1 LAGVCCG
8 YEYGLAA
15 SLLAR
20 NYAPNYEKFAAR
32 TTTFMVGGRMS
43 KTRKFTTAGIA
54 ALFVTVAAAGAD
66 AKDKVKVGFIGPLTG
81 GVSVNG
87 LGGRNSAD
95 LAVRLRNADPKSKY
109 EYELVVLDD
118 ECKPN
123 VAVQVATKMAAD
135 KDVIAGA
142 THYCSATAIA
152 TVDVYHKFG
161 FPVIVWGAVLPDIT
175 YRNKYDEVH
184 RVNGTMI
191 NQNDANAELISRL
204 GYKTVAVIHDTTDYG
219 KGHLEYFSKALDKI
233 GKTKIVGTFGVTA
246 DQQDFTSELTKIKA
260 LNPDVIYFGGLT
272 PIGVRIRSQM
282 DKLGVKAVFDGTS
295 GIVSDAYIQ
304 GLGPLAE
311 GTLAFREG
319 APTEKLPGGKFF
331 MEKYNAQKYDNPP
344 EAYGAFAYAA
354 MDMIL
359 DTIEKVGPDR
369 KKVIAALGDVKDR
382 DSIVGKITFDDH
394 GQNTV
399 PVITKYVVQDGKFVE
414 WFESE
419 YESGRR
425 KLPGQK

>member
-1 LAGVCCG
+1 MRR
-8 YEYGLAA
+8 A
-15 SLLAR
+15 S
-20 NYAPNYEKFAAR
+20 KFAV
-32 TTTFMVGGRMS
+32 FG
-43 KTRKFTTAGIA
+43 
-54 ALFVTVAAAGAD
+54 VAAFILGGTAVGAV
-66 AKDKVKVGFIGPLTG
+66 AKDKIKVGFIGPLTG

-87 LGGRNSAD
+87 IGGRNSAD
-95 LAVRLRNADPKSKY
+95 LAVRLRNADPKAKY
-109 EYELVVLDD
+109 EYEMVVLDD

-135 KDVIAGA
+135 KDIVAAA
-142 THYCSATAIA
+142 THYCSSTAIA

-175 YRNKYDEVH
+175 YRNKYAEVH

-191 NQNDANAELISRL
+191 NQNDANAELISKL

-219 KGHLEYFSKALDKI
+219 KGHNEYFSKALARI
-233 GKTKIVGTFGVTA
+233 GKAKILGTFGVTA
-246 DQQDFTSELTKIKA
+246 DQQDFTAELTKIKA
-260 LNPDVIYFGGLT
+260 LNPEVIYFGGLT

-282 DKLGVKAVFDGTS
+282 DKLGIKALFDGTS

-311 GTLAFREG
+311 ATLAFREG

-331 MEKYNAQKYDNPP
+331 MQKYSAQKYDNPP
-344 EAYGAFAYAA
+344 EAYGAFAFAA

-369 KKVIAALGDVKDR
+369 KKVIADLANVKDR

-399 PVITKYVVQDGKFVE
+399 PIITKYVVQDGKFVE
-414 WFESE
+414 WDDSE
-419 YESGRR
+419 YASGKR

>member
-1 LAGVCCG
+1 MRKTCRRTTIAI
-8 YEYGLAA
+8 A
-15 SLLAR
+15 LLA
-20 NYAPNYEKFAAR
+20 FAA
-32 TTTFMVGGRMS
+32 
-43 KTRKFTTAGIA
+43 A
-54 ALFVTVAAAGAD
+54 TVAAE

-87 LGGRNSAD
+87 LGGRNSVD

-135 KDVIAGA
+135 KDIIAGA
-142 THYCSATAIA
+142 THYCSSTAIA
-152 TVDVYHKFG
+152 TVDTYHKFG

-175 YRNKYDEVH
+175 YRNKYEEVH

-191 NQNDANAELISRL
+191 NQNDANAELISKL
-204 GYKTVAVIHDTTDYG
+204 GFKTVAVIHDTTDYG
-219 KGHLEYFSKALDKI
+219 KGHNEYFSKALAKI
-233 GKTKIVGTFGVTA
+233 GKSNIVGIFGVTA
-246 DQQDFTSELTKIKA
+246 EQQDFTGELTKIKA
-260 LNPDVIYFGGLT
+260 LNPEVIYFGGLT

-282 DKLGVKAVFDGTS
+282 DKLGVNAVFDGTS

-331 MEKYNAQKYDNPP
+331 MEKYSAQKYDNPP

-369 KKVIAALGDVKDR
+369 KKVIAALADVKDR

-414 WFESE
+414 WDDSE
-419 YESGRR
+419 YAAGKR

>member
-1 LAGVCCG
+1 MSTRFNVGAL
-8 YEYGLAA
+8 
-15 SLLAR
+15 
-20 NYAPNYEKFAAR
+20 FAAA
-32 TTTFMVGGRMS
+32 VIA
-43 KTRKFTTAGIA
+43 AGIGA
-54 ALFVTVAAAGAD
+54 AE
-66 AKDKVKVGFIGPLTG
+66 AKDKVKVGFTGPLTG

-95 LAVRLRNADPKSKY
+95 LSVRLRNADPATKY

-135 KDVIAGA
+135 KEIIGAA

-152 TVDVYHKFG
+152 TVDTYHKFG
-161 FPVIVWGAVLPDIT
+161 LPVIVWGAVLPDIT
-175 YRNKYDEVH
+175 YRNKYPEVH

-191 NQNDANAELISRL
+191 NQNESNAALITKL

-219 KGHLEYFSKALDKI
+219 KGHNQYFTDALKKA
-233 GKTKIVGTFGVTA
+233 GGAKIVGTFGVTA
-246 DQQDFTSELTKIKA
+246 DQQDFTAELTQIKA
-260 LNPDVIYFGGLT
+260 LNPEVIYFGGLT
-272 PIGVRIRSQM
+272 PLGVRIRSQM
-282 DKLGVKAVFDGTS
+282 DKLGITAVFDGTS
-295 GIVSDAYIQ
+295 GIVSDAFIQ

-311 GTLAFREG
+311 GVLAFREG

-331 MEKYNAQKYDNPP
+331 MEKYNAQKYDNAP

-354 MDMIL
+354 MDMIIAA
-359 DTIEKVGPDR
+359 IEKVGPDR
-369 KKVIAALGDVKDR
+369 KKLIAELADVKDR

-394 GQNTV
+394 GQNAV
-399 PVITKYVVQDGKFVE
+399 PVITSYVIQDGKFVE
-414 WFESE
+414 WDDSE
-419 YESGRR
+419 YASGKR

>member
-1 LAGVCCG
+1 MLTKTKIAVA
-8 YEYGLAA
+8 LAA
-15 SLLAR
+15 LA
-20 NYAPNYEKFAAR
+20 FAG
-32 TTTFMVGGRMS
+32 FSG
-43 KTRKFTTAGIA
+43 A
-54 ALFVTVAAAGAD
+54 AV
-66 AKDKVKVGFIGPLTG
+66 AKDKVKVGFIGPITG
-81 GVSVNG
+81 GVSANG

-95 LAVRLRNADPKSKY
+95 LAVRLRNADPKAKY

-135 KDVIAGA
+135 KEIIGAA
-142 THYCSATAIA
+142 THYCSSTAIA

-161 FPVIVWGAVLPDIT
+161 LPVIVWGAVLPDIT
-175 YRNKYDEVH
+175 YRNKYAEVH

-191 NQNDANAELISRL
+191 NQNDANAELI
-204 GYKTVAVIHDTTDYG
+204 YKAGFRNVAVIHDTTDYG
-219 KGHLEYFSKALDKI
+219 KGHNEYFTKAFTKLGGKI
-233 GKTKIVGTFGVTA
+233 LGTFGVTA
-246 DQQDFTSELTKIKA
+246 DQQDFTAELTKIKA
-260 LNPDVIYFGGLT
+260 LNPEVVYFGGLT

-282 DKLGVKAVFDGTS
+282 DKLGIKAVFDGTS
-295 GIVSDAYIQ
+295 GIVSDAFIQ

-344 EAYGAFAYAA
+344 EAYGAFAFAA

-359 DTIEKVGPDR
+359 NSIEKVGPDR
-369 KKVIAALGDVKDR
+369 KKVIADLANVKDR

-399 PVITKYVVQDGKFVE
+399 AVITKYVVQDGKFVE
-414 WFESE
+414 WDDSE
-419 YESGRR
+419 YASGKR